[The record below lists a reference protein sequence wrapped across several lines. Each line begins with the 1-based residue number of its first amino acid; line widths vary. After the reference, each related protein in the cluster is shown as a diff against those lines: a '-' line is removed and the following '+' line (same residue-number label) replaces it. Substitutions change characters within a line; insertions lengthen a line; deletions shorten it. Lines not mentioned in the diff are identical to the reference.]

1 MAGGHPEKT
10 LGCSVPHRSTPAPAV
25 LSRHPTEF
33 ERLQESAR
41 FVSDFLGLGHMG
53 QGMARNLIRA
63 GHEVTV
69 YNRSRYRDQQVR
81 DHAGHC

>member
-1 MAGGHPEKT
+1 
-10 LGCSVPHRSTPAPAV
+10 
-25 LSRHPTEF
+25 
-33 ERLQESAR
+33 
-41 FVSDFLGLGHMG
+41 
-53 QGMARNLIRA
+53 MARNLIRA